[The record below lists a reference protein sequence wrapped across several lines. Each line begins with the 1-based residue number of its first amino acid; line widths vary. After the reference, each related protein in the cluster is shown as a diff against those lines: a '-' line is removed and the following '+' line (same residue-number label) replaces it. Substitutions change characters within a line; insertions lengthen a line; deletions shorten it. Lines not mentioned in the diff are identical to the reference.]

1 MKFELI
7 NRNKFKCTITPKDL
21 SDRNMRLNDLAYGS
35 EQSRSLFRE
44 IMQGAGRELN
54 FDTENMPI
62 MIEAIPMADGSL
74 QLVISREEYPDQL
87 DARFSDFS
95 EGFEDYSLE
104 GVTNALAGRAADD
117 ILDFFR
123 NMPEKED
130 TEGTPV
136 TADESFSRTYS
147 FTRLSDIT
155 ALSKILAKFY
165 DGDNS
170 LYYDPTEKAYYLV
183 FRKGETTPEL
193 FNRVCN
199 ISAEYAVSDR
209 FSDSFMGYL
218 SERCKLIS
226 AHEGVQTL
234 AQY

>member
-7 NRNKFKCTITPKDL
+7 NKNKFKCTITQKDL

-54 FDTENMPI
+54 FDTENMPV

-123 NMPEKED
+123 NIQDSED
-130 TEGTPV
+130 PDDAPITVDNG
-136 TADESFSRTYS
+136 FSRTYS
-147 FTRLSDIT
+147 FIKLADLT
-155 ALSKILAKFY
+155 ALSKVLEAFY

-170 LYYDPTEKAYYLV
+170 LYYDPEEKAYYLV
-183 FRKGETTPEL
+183 FRKGETSPEM

-218 SERCKLIS
+218 SERCILVS

>member
-1 MKFELI
+1 MKFESI
-7 NRNKFKCTITPKDL
+7 NRNKFKCTITQKDL

-62 MIEAIPMADGSL
+62 SIEAIPMADGSL

-117 ILDFFR
+117 ILDFFKG
-123 NMPEKED
+123 MPASDD
-130 TEGTPV
+130 TAEAPV
-136 TADESFSRTYS
+136 VADDSFSRTYS
-147 FTRLSDIT
+147 FTKLSDLT
-155 ALSKILAKFY
+155 ALSKVLASFY
-165 DGDNS
+165 SGDNS
-170 LYYDPTEKAYYLV
+170 LYYDPVEKAYYLV
-183 FRKGETTPEL
+183 FRKGDTTPEL

-209 FSDSFMGYL
+209 FSDSFIGYL
-218 SERCKLIS
+218 SERCKLVS
-226 AHEGVQTL
+226 AHEGVQIL
-234 AQY
+234 AAY